1 MKLMFAS
8 DIHGSAYYCEKLMN
22 CYDKEQPEKLILLG
36 DLLYHG
42 PRNDL
47 PKDYNPKEVI
57 RMLNEKKNEILCVRG
72 NCEAEVD
79 QMVLEFP
86 VMSDSLLLFVD
97 GITIFATHGHLFHE
111 EKLPPISDKDILIH
125 GHTHV
130 QAIRKMERGMYLNP
144 GSVSIPKEG
153 NKNSYMVY
161 ENSEFLIKS
170 LDGEVIRDWKYTF
183 E

>member
-8 DIHGSAYYCEKLMN
+8 DIHGSAYYCEKLMK
-22 CYDKEQPEKLILLG
+22 CLDQEAPEKMVLLG

-47 PKDYNPKEVI
+47 PKEYNPKEVI
-57 RMLNEKKNEILCVRG
+57 RMLNEKKDVLLCVRG

-86 VMSDSLLLFVD
+86 VMSDSMILFVD
-97 GITIFATHGHLFHE
+97 GITIFATHGHLYHE
-111 EKLPPISDKDILIH
+111 NNLPQISDKDVLVH

-130 QAIRKMERGMYLNP
+130 QAIRKMKRGTYLNP

-153 NKNSYMVY
+153 NQNSYMIY
-161 ENSEFLIKS
+161 DNGCFIIKS
-170 LDGEVIRDWKYTF
+170 LDGEEIKKWIY
-183 E
+183 EG